1 MSRRAQCPACRDS
14 GAPLADGSC
23 RRCAGRRLVAD
34 LLAVVPAG
42 SLPVRVA
49 AVADIARDA
58 LVATALAAT
67 GGSRRDAAALLKV
80 AEERVTEAL
89 RRFPWLAR
97 VYPGKR
103 GRKPAPTRLA
113 ASPAANTVNA
123 PACEVCGAT
132 HEITAADRIGDRGE
146 QVDAAEAMMV
156 AHYRLAIEA
165 TSARP
170 FNVRGGRAR

>member
-1 MSRRAQCPACRDS
+1 M
-14 GAPLADGSC
+14 
-23 RRCAGRRLVAD
+23 AD
-34 LLAVVPAG
+34 LLAVVPEG
-42 SLPVRVA
+42 SLPDRVA

-103 GRKPAPTRLA
+103 GRKPAPK
-113 ASPAANTVNA
+113 
-123 PACEVCGAT
+123 AT
-132 HEITAADRIGDRGE
+132 D
-146 QVDAAEAMMV
+146 Q
-156 AHYRLAIEA
+156 
-165 TSARP
+165 
-170 FNVRGGRAR
+170 

>member
-1 MSRRAQCPACRDS
+1 M
-14 GAPLADGSC
+14 
-23 RRCAGRRLVAD
+23 AD
-34 LLAVVPAG
+34 LLAVVPEG
-42 SLPVRVA
+42 LSLPDRVA

-103 GRKPAPTRLA
+103 GRKPATVKAYVKAQQGEPAPSGGA
-113 ASPAANTVNA
+113 ASSP
-123 PACEVCGAT
+123 
-132 HEITAADRIGDRGE
+132 
-146 QVDAAEAMMV
+146 
-156 AHYRLAIEA
+156 
-165 TSARP
+165 TSAAAKG
-170 FNVRGGRAR
+170 RGIRGSTTGSKNR